1 MMKAKTGFKIYQN
14 LLQYWFTLW
23 MTFYNIRVV
32 FVMYFLNKFGLL
44 ALFGKNAGQKK
55 GHRSDT
61 TAPQK
66 EILATKNI
74 LPVLVHF

>member
-1 MMKAKTGFKIYQN
+1 MDD
-14 LLQYWFTLW
+14 L
-23 MTFYNIRVV
+23 VV
-32 FVMYFLNKFGLL
+32 LSEWLFLAIDFLNKFGLL

-55 GHRSDT
+55 SHRSDT

-66 EILATKNI
+66 EGLATKNI